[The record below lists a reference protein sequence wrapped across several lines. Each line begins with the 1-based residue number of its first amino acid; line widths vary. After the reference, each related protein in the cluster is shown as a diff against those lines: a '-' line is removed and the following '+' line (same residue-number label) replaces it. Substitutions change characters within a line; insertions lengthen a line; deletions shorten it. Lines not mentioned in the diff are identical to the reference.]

1 MTISIAQATV
11 LVSDLVD
18 ALENVYWEAPSITVK
33 NQSFNMVRI
42 LQQEI
47 TELTKVS
54 VQDHHYE
61 YETIACPGK
70 KVAEGLGALAT
81 LLDSEVLRN
90 QTEAQL
96 APLLEQAKSI
106 FK

>member
-1 MTISIAQATV
+1 MSITIAKATV

-18 ALENVYWEAPSITVK
+18 VLENVYWEAPSVTIK
-33 NQSFNMVRI
+33 NLCFNVVRI

-47 TELTKVS
+47 TELTKMS

-61 YETIACPGK
+61 YETIVCPGK
-70 KVAEGLGALAT
+70 KVGEDLCRLSELLAQ
-81 LLDSEVLRN
+81 EVLRAR
-90 QTEAQL
+90 TEAQL
-96 APLLEQAKSI
+96 TPLLEQAKMV

>member
-1 MTISIAQATV
+1 MSITIAKASL

-18 ALENVYWEAPSITVK
+18 VLESLYWEAPSMTIK
-33 NQSFNMVRI
+33 NQCFNVVRI

-70 KVAEGLGALAT
+70 KLAADLNRLSV
-81 LLDSEVLRN
+81 LLEVEVLRT
-90 QTEAQL
+90 QTEDL
-96 APLLEQAKSI
+96 LMPLLAEAKLV

>member
-70 KVAEGLGALAT
+70 KVAEGLEALAT

-90 QTEAQL
+90 QTDIQGL
-96 APLLEQAKSI
+96 KCLEQAKSI

>member
-1 MTISIAQATV
+1 MNITIAQATV
-11 LVSDLVD
+11 LVSDIVE
-18 ALENVYWEAPSITVK
+18 ALEDVYWESSSVTIK
-33 NQSFNMVRI
+33 NQCFNVVRI

-70 KVAEGLGALAT
+70 DVAKGLEKLSELLAN
-81 LLDSEVLRN
+81 EVLRN
-90 QTEAQL
+90 KTKAL
-96 APLLEQAKSI
+96 LTPLLEQAKAI

>member
-1 MTISIAQATV
+1 MSTTIAKASV
-11 LVSDLVD
+11 LISELVD
-18 ALENVYWEAPSITVK
+18 VIESLYWEASSMIIK
-33 NQSFNMVRI
+33 NQCFNVVRI

-70 KVAEGLGALAT
+70 KLAAD
-81 LLDSEVLRN
+81 LERLSSLIEAEVLRT
-90 QTEAQL
+90 QTEDVL
-96 APLLEQAKSI
+96 VPLLAEAKSV

>member
-1 MTISIAQATV
+1 MTIAIAQATV

-18 ALENVYWEAPSITVK
+18 ALENVYWEAPSTTIK
-33 NQSFNMVRI
+33 NQCFNMVRI

-70 KVAEGLGALAT
+70 KVAEGLAALST
-81 LLDSEVLRN
+81 LLESEVLRT
-90 QTEAQL
+90 QTESQL
-96 APLLEQAKSI
+96 APLLEQARTV

>member
-33 NQSFNMVRI
+33 NQCFNMVRI

>member
-1 MTISIAQATV
+1 MKITIAKASV

-18 ALENVYWEAPSITVK
+18 VLETVYWEAPSTTIK
-33 NQSFNMVRI
+33 NQCFNVVRI

-61 YETIACPGK
+61 YETIACPGI
-70 KVAEGLGALAT
+70 KVAEGLQRLSE
-81 LLDSEVLRN
+81 LLETEVLRD
-90 QTEAQL
+90 QTEAL
-96 APLLEQAKSI
+96 LLPLLEQSKSV

>member
-1 MTISIAQATV
+1 MTISIAKASV

-18 ALENVYWEAPSITVK
+18 VLETVYWEVPSITVK
-33 NQSFNMVRI
+33 NQCFNMVRI

-61 YETIACPGK
+61 YETIACPGV
-70 KVAEGLGALAT
+70 KVAEGLNKLYE
-81 LLDSEVLRN
+81 LLSHEVLRT
-90 QTEAQL
+90 QTEDSL
-96 APLLEQAKSI
+96 TPLLEASKSV

>member
-1 MTISIAQATV
+1 MSITIAKATV
-11 LVSDLVD
+11 LVSELVD
-18 ALENVYWEAPSITVK
+18 VLENVYWEAPSITIK
-33 NQSFNMVRI
+33 NQCFNMVRI

-70 KVAEGLGALAT
+70 KVAEGLKALSK
-81 LLDSEVLRN
+81 LLDGEVLRT
-90 QTEAQL
+90 QTELQL
-96 APLLEQAKSI
+96 SPLLDQAKSV

>member
-1 MTISIAQATV
+1 MSITIAKATV
-11 LVSDLVD
+11 LVADLVD
-18 ALENVYWEAPSITVK
+18 ALENVYWESPTISVK
-33 NQSFNMVRI
+33 NQCFNMVRI

-70 KVAEGLGALAT
+70 QVSEGLKALSK
-81 LLDSEVLRN
+81 LLGNEILRT

-96 APLLEQAKSI
+96 APLLDQAKSV

>member
-1 MTISIAQATV
+1 MTITIAKASV

-18 ALENVYWEAPSITVK
+18 VLETVYWEVPSITVK
-33 NQSFNMVRI
+33 NQCFNMVRI

-61 YETIACPGK
+61 YETIACPGA
-70 KVAEGLGALAT
+70 KVAEGLNKLCE
-81 LLDSEVLRN
+81 LLGNEVLRT
-90 QTEAQL
+90 QTESL
-96 APLLEQAKSI
+96 LTPLLEESKLV